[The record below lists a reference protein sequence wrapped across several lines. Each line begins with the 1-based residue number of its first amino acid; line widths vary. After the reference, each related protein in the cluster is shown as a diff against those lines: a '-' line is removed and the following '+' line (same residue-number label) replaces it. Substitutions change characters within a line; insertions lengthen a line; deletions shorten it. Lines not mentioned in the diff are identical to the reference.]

1 MAVKLFVIGLPGSGK
16 SEIARSVGIQVK
28 DRPWLGTDRSW
39 FTTRF
44 NDYPILDEM
53 SRDAAEGKR
62 FKRLKPRG
70 FNVLDIVAFDIALQ
84 RLERQIKEYISSAKA
99 KKEEIILIEFA
110 RNDYWRAFGQF
121 DTTFLQD
128 AYFIHLDAK
137 VEVCKQRVRDRA
149 IDPKNPDDDF
159 LVSDYIFEKYYYGDD
174 VQALSSILHDVY
186 RVGTQQMRM
195 LNNNCSLEAALEEI
209 KPFVDFIIRYAET
222 HYNEA
227 GAAPEPPDTSGSA
240 DRPENTLEEDDPP
253 TEVKECQFVG

>member
-1 MAVKLFVIGLPGSGK
+1 
-16 SEIARSVGIQVK
+16 
-28 DRPWLGTDRSW
+28 
-39 FTTRF
+39 
-44 NDYPILDEM
+44 M
-53 SRDAAEGKR
+53 SRDEKEGKL
-62 FKRLKPRG
+62 FERLEPEG

-84 RLERQIKEYISSAKA
+84 RLERLIKDYISAA

-121 DTTFLQD
+121 DKTFLQD

-186 RVGTQQMRM
+186 GVGIQQMRM
-195 LNNNCSLEAALEEI
+195 LNNNRSLEAALEEI
-209 KPFVDFIIRYAET
+209 KPFVDLIIHYAET